1 MRHFDH
7 DGKSKTSSAV
17 DSERYPYPRAESH
30 LQTGNAPTQREI
42 AALAYQIWE
51 KHGRPHGSHEHDW
64 FEAEHKLKT
73 KSDVPA
79 ESRILAEHAG
89 SVNR

>member
-17 DSERYPYPRAESH
+17 DWERYPRPGAELH
-30 LQTGNAPTQREI
+30 LQAGNAPTQREI

-51 KHGRPHGSHEHDW
+51 RHGRPHGSHERDW
-64 FEAEHKLKT
+64 FEAEHQLKT
-73 KSDVPA
+73 KADVPV
-79 ESRILAEHAG
+79 ESRILAEQAG
-89 SVNR
+89 SVQR